1 MFNRQN
7 VKLEGKSNFKANY
20 WRSVLTALILS
31 LIAGCASASSG
42 STTATADESQQNIMA
57 ALIVLALFI
66 AVKIFILNPLEVGC
80 YRFFNVNSS
89 YKGTAPLSTI
99 KEGFSD
105 YGRTFLTL
113 LLRDIY
119 IFLWTLLFIIPGF
132 VKAYSY
138 RMVPFILKDNPELSP
153 NEVIT
158 KSRKMMDGNKMDVF
172 IFDLSYIGWY
182 LLGIVTFGLVN
193 VFWTSPYHQNANG
206 VIYRRL
212 ISPGKGY

>member
-1 MFNRQN
+1 M
-7 VKLEGKSNFKANY
+7 
-20 WRSVLTALILS
+20 
-31 LIAGCASASSG
+31 
-42 STTATADESQQNIMA
+42 
-57 ALIVLALFI
+57 
-66 AVKIFILNPLEVGC
+66 
-80 YRFFNVNSS
+80 
-89 YKGTAPLSTI
+89 
-99 KEGFSD
+99 
-105 YGRTFLTL
+105 
-113 LLRDIY
+113 
-119 IFLWTLLFIIPGF
+119 
-132 VKAYSY
+132 KAYSY